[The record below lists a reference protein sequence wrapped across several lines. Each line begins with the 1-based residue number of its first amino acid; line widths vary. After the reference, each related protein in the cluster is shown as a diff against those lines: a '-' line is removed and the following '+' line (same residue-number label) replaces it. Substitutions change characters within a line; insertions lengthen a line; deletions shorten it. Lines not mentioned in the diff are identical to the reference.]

1 MAAGDV
7 LVFHRKT
14 TWANFRRDPFG
25 TTMTALIHLTTR
37 SRWNHAAI
45 ILDEDMNY
53 AEATDRGVVVS
64 PYGSSLDEVL
74 KIPVRYDD
82 ETSRFA
88 ACNWAAARVGTRY
101 GFWQAF
107 MCGANN
113 LLVGLGLVVKRTSA
127 VICSE
132 LCAESLWRADH
143 PAIRKDPALVS
154 PGDLAEALGAP
165 RK

>member
-7 LVFHRKT
+7 LLFHRPT
-14 TWANFRRDPFG
+14 SWASFRKDKFG
-25 TTMTALIHLTTR
+25 TVMTTLIHLTTR

-45 ILDEDMNY
+45 LVDEDTY
-53 AEATDRGVVVS
+53 AEATDRGVVLS
-64 PYGSSLDEVL
+64 QLGTSMDETLVV
-74 KIPVRYDD
+74 PVTYDD
-82 ETSRFA
+82 ESSRFA

-107 MCGANN
+107 MCGLNN
-113 LLVGLGLVVKRTSA
+113 LLVGLGLVIKRTDA

-132 LCAESLWRADH
+132 LCSEALWRADH
-143 PAIRKDPALVS
+143 PAIRKDPALIS

-165 RK
+165 R

>member
-7 LVFHRKT
+7 LVFSRPI
-14 TWANFRRDPFG
+14 TWANFKRDRFG
-25 TTMTALIHLTTR
+25 TLMCALIHLTTR
-37 SRWNHAAI
+37 SKWNHAAI
-45 ILDEDMNY
+45 ILDEKMNY
-53 AEATDRGVVVS
+53 AEATNKGVIVS
-64 PYGSSLDEVL
+64 AYGSSLDEVM
-74 KIPVRYDD
+74 KIPVTYDD
-82 ETSRFA
+82 EEDRFT

-113 LLVGLGLVVKRTSA
+113 LLVGLGLIIKRTDA

-132 LCAESLWRADH
+132 LCGESLWRAGH
-143 PAIRKDPALVS
+143 PAITKDPALIS